1 MPRLPVPP
9 LDQSVNLYLKSIIPF
24 LLQSSEK
31 SLEKNQFEKEY
42 QIRKEWANELCMKGG
57 LGERLQERLID
68 IDRSSTY
75 NWLDDNYWIKIAYH
89 SNRVPLPINSNW
101 WILIQ
106 PDSDIPNQVIES
118 IPENGR
124 FTDWQLRRASVLI
137 NRTMIFKQKLDNQEI
152 IPESSRAG
160 RFCMHQYDC
169 LYGITRIPNKP
180 SDQLNIPSSNSRHIV
195 VMIRDHIYTL
205 DVLDREFCPLSS
217 KQIESRLWSIVN
229 HVTLQPPTPSIGCL
243 TGLDRDSWTEIR
255 EHLLSLPG
263 STNRTSMNLIE
274 DALFVLCLE
283 DFTQPGGT
291 KGHIKVAS
299 TNGNGCNRWFDKSFA
314 FIVENN
320 SRASVLG
327 EHSPCD
333 ALIPAILTDF
343 VLAEGVGS
351 GWCDPKV
358 KEDSHRI
365 EFNDWKKLEWVT
377 DSKVLETIE
386 NAKETVQSIS
396 DDSDADVLRFEG
408 YGLDFIRQSARLS
421 PDAYIQMAMQLAWY
435 RQIGTVV
442 STYETG
448 LTRLFKH
455 GRTDVIRTLSKESYE
470 FVKAMSHAKTRP
482 LEVYNFL
489 VEAVANHNKYTK
501 EVSLGRGFD
510 RHFLGLRLQH
520 RPEEDGPLPLL
531 FTDPVFHQSAEWQ
544 LSTSGLSAGDR
555 FTGTGFGCYGR
566 GYGINYLVGT
576 KMVKFGIET
585 KKSDVRTS
593 SKSFGEEL
601 CKALWDMK
609 EVCESIEVKEF
620 NGSIDQSLRSK
631 L

>member
-1 MPRLPVPP
+1 MV
-9 LDQSVNLYLKSIIPF
+9 F
-24 LLQSSEK
+24 
-31 SLEKNQFEKEY
+31 
-42 QIRKEWANELCMKGG
+42 
-57 LGERLQERLID
+57 
-68 IDRSSTY
+68 
-75 NWLDDNYWIKIAYH
+75 IK
-89 SNRVPLPINSNW
+89 
-101 WILIQ
+101 
-106 PDSDIPNQVIES
+106 
-118 IPENGR
+118 
-124 FTDWQLRRASVLI
+124 
-137 NRTMIFKQKLDNQEI
+137 
-152 IPESSRAG
+152 
-160 RFCMHQYDC
+160 
-169 LYGITRIPNKP
+169 
-180 SDQLNIPSSNSRHIV
+180 
-195 VMIRDHIYTL
+195 DHIYTL

-217 KQIESRLWSIVN
+217 KEIEARLWSIVN
-229 HVTLQPPTPSIGCL
+229 HATLQPPTPSIGSL

-274 DALFVLCLE
+274 DGFFALCLE

-291 KGHIKVAS
+291 RGHIRVAS
-299 TNGNGCNRWFDKSFA
+299 TNGDGSNRWFDKSFA

-351 GWCDPKV
+351 GWCDTKV
-358 KEDSHRI
+358 KEASHRL

-377 DSKVLETIE
+377 DSKVLQAI
-386 NAKETVQSIS
+386 NKAKETVQSIS

-470 FVKAMSHAKTRP
+470 FVKAMSHAKSKP
-482 LEVYNFL
+482 LEVYTLL
-489 VEAVANHNKYTK
+489 VEAIANHNKYTK
-501 EVSLGRGFD
+501 DVGTGRAFD

-520 RPEEDGPLPLL
+520 RPEEDGPLPSL
-531 FTDPVFHQSAEWQ
+531 FTDPVFAQSAEWQ

-566 GYGINYLVGT
+566 GYGINYLVGA

-585 KKSDVRTS
+585 KKSDLRTS
-593 SKSFGEEL
+593 TKAFSEEL
-601 CKALWDMK
+601 TKALWDMR
-609 EVCESIEVKEF
+609 ELCESDEVKEF
-620 NGSIDQSLRSK
+620 NGSIDQSLRAK